1 MTYSDRSASGGN
13 TVSNALRPDV
23 LTLPRA
29 AKGLRVALPFALALG
44 LVACGGGEEPAPA
57 PPPAQETPVAP
68 QETPVAPSEAPII
81 DETAPQEQAPKVE
94 RTAPE
99 LLEAARAAM
108 NSQQMFSPPGEN
120 AFELY
125 MDLVELE
132 PDNRVAKNA
141 LIELFPFVMIGME
154 QRLGAADIAEARRIL
169 GLLERADAKAPAL
182 PRLRSDLAALERR
195 ESEAETRRLAEEARR
210 AEAEAAAARAA
221 EEAARAPQ
229 PAPTPAPARPEPAP
243 VETPPPA
250 ATPTPAPAPARP
262 PAPTSV
268 DQLRVLEQAAP
279 RYPPQAYR
287 RRQEGTVEIEF
298 VVNADGTVGEVTVV
312 SANPRGVFDREAINA
327 MKQWRFEA
335 PGRELRGRR
344 AIDFKLE

>member
-1 MTYSDRSASGGN
+1 LLLGS
-13 TVSNALRPDV
+13 
-23 LTLPRA
+23 LTLA
-29 AKGLRVALPFALALG
+29 
-44 LVACGGGEEPAPA
+44 ACGGGDKPAAPAQPSTPAATPAATAPA
-57 PPPAQETPVAP
+57 PME
-68 QETPVAPSEAPII
+68 EEEAP
-81 DETAPQEQAPKVE
+81 PPKVV

-99 LLEAARAAM
+99 LLDAAREAM
-108 NSQQMFSPPGEN
+108 NSQRMFSPPNEN

-125 MDLVELE
+125 MDLLELE

-141 LIELFPFVMIGME
+141 LVELFPFVMIGME
-154 QRLGAADIAEARRIL
+154 QRLAASDATEARRIL

-182 PRLRSDLAALERR
+182 PRLRNDLAALERR
-195 ESEAETRRLAEEARR
+195 QAEAETRRIAEEERR
-210 AEAEAAAARAA
+210 AEAAAAAERAA
-221 EEAARAPQ
+221 TEAARAP
-229 PAPTPAPARPEPAP
+229 TPEPAP
-243 VETPPPA
+243 TAAPAPAATEPAPAATTPPPA
-250 ATPTPAPAPARP
+250 ATPAPATPTPAPARTTG
-262 PAPTSV
+262 PTSV
-268 DQLRVLEQAAP
+268 DQLRVLNQAAP

-298 VVNADGTVGEVTVV
+298 VVNPDGSVGDVTVV

>member
-1 MTYSDRSASGGN
+1 M
-13 TVSNALRPDV
+13 
-23 LTLPRA
+23 
-29 AKGLRVALPFALALG
+29 RVALPLAFALG
-44 LVACGGGEEPAPA
+44 LVACGSGDEPAPA
-57 PPPAQETPVAP
+57 PPPAQETQA
-68 QETPVAPSEAPII
+68 TPAEPIAGEA
-81 DETAPQEQAPKVE
+81 APQEQAPKVQ
-94 RTAPE
+94 RTAAE
-99 LLEAARAAM
+99 LLDAARTAM

-154 QRLGAADIAEARRIL
+154 QRLGASDIPEARRIL
-169 GLLERADAKAPAL
+169 ALLERADAQAPAL
-182 PRLRSDLAALERR
+182 PRLRNDLAALERR
-195 ESEAETRRLAEEARR
+195 ESEAEARRIAEEERR

-221 EEAARAPQ
+221 EEAARAPE
-229 PAPTPAPARPEPAP
+229 PAPTPAPAQPEPAP
-243 VETPPPA
+243 VVTPPPA

-268 DQLRVLEQAAP
+268 DQLRVLEQTAP

-298 VVNADGTVGEVTVV
+298 VVNADGTVGDVTVV
-312 SANPRGVFDREAINA
+312 RADPRGVFDREAINA

>member
-1 MTYSDRSASGGN
+1 M
-13 TVSNALRPDV
+13 
-23 LTLPRA
+23 
-29 AKGLRVALPFALALG
+29 ALPLALALG

-57 PPPAQETPVAP
+57 PPPAQETPA
-68 QETPVAPSEAPII
+68 APSAEPTI
-81 DETAPQEQAPKVE
+81 DDTAPQEQAPMVE

-99 LLEAARAAM
+99 LLDAARAAM

-154 QRLGAADIAEARRIL
+154 QRLGALDIPEARRIL
-169 GLLERADAKAPAL
+169 ALLERADANAPAL

-195 ESEAETRRLAEEARR
+195 ESEAEARR
-210 AEAEAAAARAA
+210 IADEERRVAAEAAAARAA
-221 EEAARAPQ
+221 EEAARAPE
-229 PAPTPAPARPEPAP
+229 PAPTPTPARPDPAP
-243 VETPPPA
+243 VVTSPSA
-250 ATPTPAPAPARP
+250 AVPTPAPARP

-268 DQLRVLEQAAP
+268 DQLRVLEQTAP

-327 MKQWRFEA
+327 MKEWRFEA